1 MTNCICNPGFR
12 IGMRQIGNILAG
24 AFQGS
29 VAEFTVVLKLNQG
42 VPEIGRNRFR
52 AAFCV
57 TFFRKKVTKSRGFIA
72 ESKTAFVQTKIKF
85 ITN

>member
-1 MTNCICNPGFR
+1 MTNGIYYPELR
-12 IGMRQIGNILAG
+12 IGTLQVGNDLAG
-24 AFQGS
+24 AFQDS
-29 VAEFTVVLKLNQG
+29 VVEFTVVLKLNQG

-57 TFFRKKVTKSRGFIA
+57 TFFRKKATKSRGCIA
-72 ESKTAFVQTKIKF
+72 ESKTEFVQTKIKF